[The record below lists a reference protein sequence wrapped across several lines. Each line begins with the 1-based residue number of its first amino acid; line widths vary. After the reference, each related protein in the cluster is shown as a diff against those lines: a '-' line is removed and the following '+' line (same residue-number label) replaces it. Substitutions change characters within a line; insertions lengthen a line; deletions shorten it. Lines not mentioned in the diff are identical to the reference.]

1 MLDRQG
7 NRPLVCF
14 DSFRLMQRLW
24 LARIFHPGQTVLS
37 QTWPQPSLGKLPQ
50 DETLRLK
57 GPVLTQGSGWVSGQ
71 KGLCGWRKGQKW
83 WGGGGKESAGIPGKR
98 EFKLYRGCV

>member
-1 MLDRQG
+1 M
-7 NRPLVCF
+7 
-14 DSFRLMQRLW
+14 
-24 LARIFHPGQTVLS
+24 
-37 QTWPQPSLGKLPQ
+37 GKLPQ

-57 GPVLTQGSGWVSGQ
+57 GPVLTQGSGWVNGH

-98 EFKLYRGCV
+98 EFNFTEGVSDWWYGTPFTGHRQI